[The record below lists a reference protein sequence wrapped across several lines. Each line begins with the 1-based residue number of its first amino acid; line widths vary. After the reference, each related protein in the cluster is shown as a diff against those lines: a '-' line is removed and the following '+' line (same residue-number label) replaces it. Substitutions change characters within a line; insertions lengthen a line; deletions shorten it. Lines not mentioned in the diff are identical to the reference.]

1 MYFAQSVIATLAEK
15 ASSITKGLEG
25 ASVLSKNDTAISD
38 KTIVRF
44 VTLKESA
51 ELRLAKDGSGSS
63 AALEPLYSFTTATFN
78 TNRSDRNGIQ
88 SIGEAIS
95 SMGGSNASWNTNAN
109 FFSMPQTGFQLWTVP
124 DTGTYQIITR
134 GAGGGTSNNW
144 GQRGGYGAYQQG
156 DFTLN
161 NGDKLKMVVGQRGE
175 NNTYDGG
182 GGGGSYVVIEAKDG
196 TISPLIISGAG
207 GGGGPNGN
215 GRRDTT
221 AGTSGRSAGSS
232 GGSNGGGGAG
242 STAGGGGGL
251 TGNGN
256 GSWGGAS
263 FTNGSLGGANANGG
277 FGGGGGGGGTN
288 GAGGGG
294 GYSGGSY
301 SPWSGAAG
309 AGGSYNIGENQS
321 NAYAQFS
328 GNGSITI
335 TKL

>member
-1 MYFAQSVIATLAEK
+1 MYFARTTISTLAEK
-15 ASSITKGLEG
+15 SRSITTGLEG
-25 ASVLSKNDTAISD
+25 ASVLSKNATAISD
-38 KTIVRF
+38 KTIVKF

-51 ELRLAKDGSGSS
+51 ELRIAKDGSAST
-63 AALEPLYSFTTATFN
+63 ALAPLYSFTTATFN
-78 TNRSDRNGIQ
+78 TNRSDRYGIQ

-95 SMGGSNASWNTNAN
+95 VMSGSNASWNTNTS

-161 NGDKLKMVVGQRGE
+161 NGDKLKMVVGQRGQ

-182 GGGGSYVVIEAKDG
+182 GGGGSYVVLEVASVI
-196 TISPLIISGAG
+196 TPLIISGG
-207 GGGGPNGN
+207 GGGGAPNGDAH
-215 GRRDTT
+215 RDTR
-221 AGTSGRSAGSS
+221 AGTSGRSASGS
-232 GGSNGGGGAG
+232 GGSNGGGGGG

-251 TGNGN
+251 TGNGA
-256 GSWGGAS
+256 GSWGGYA
-263 FTNGSLGGANANGG
+263 FTSNAQGNGSQAQGG
-277 FGGGGGGGGTN
+277 FGGGAGGGGTN

-294 GYSGGSY
+294 GYSGGGY
-301 SPWSGAAG
+301 SGWSGCGG